1 MLNQDGDQD
10 QDDIDK
16 VEKLISQDGSRVT
29 KEVKVKVYRVN
40 VIKLKVVEFKKKN
53 RNKKVRE

>member
-1 MLNQDGDQD
+1 MDE
-10 QDDIDK
+10 

-29 KEVKVKVYRVN
+29 KEVKVKVCRVN
-40 VIKLKVVEFKKKN
+40 VIRLKVVEFKKKN